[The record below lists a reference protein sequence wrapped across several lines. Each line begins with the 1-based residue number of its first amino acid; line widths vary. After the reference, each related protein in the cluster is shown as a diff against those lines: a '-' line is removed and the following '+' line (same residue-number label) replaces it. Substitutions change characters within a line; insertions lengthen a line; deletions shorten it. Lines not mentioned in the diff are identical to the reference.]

1 MVRCAALQNQQFGR
15 DLAQLEELADQV
27 DWIADSAAADV
38 MQPLILS
45 GLWVSD
51 NPDRS
56 REMLRRRSAAGRVSL
71 LVPRWRAG
79 DIAPLVGASSSIE
92 VRASNFDGVAWED
105 GQQYDVSGVSSLRTV
120 LHVGRWAV
128 ATGVGT
134 VLLCFRPHMT
144 AGPIVIC
151 TASVAGRPS
160 GVQVEAQRRLLMRIL
175 MEAEKLTGPSDHPK
189 KPETRPTEP
198 APDLATYL
206 RDEGPVGAAL
216 LLALIACKG
225 NKAADLASS
234 AKAHL
239 GIALKPVELQRVLN
253 RLPETSTPEIAA
265 ALKASGWGA
274 HLRRVEQA
282 MAATEKP

>member
-1 MVRCAALQNQQFGR
+1 MVRCAALQSQQSGR
-15 DLAQLEELADQV
+15 DLAQLEELGGQV

-38 MQPLILS
+38 RQPLILP
-45 GLWVSD
+45 GLWISD

-56 REMLRRRSAAGRVSL
+56 REVLRCRSAAGRVTL

-79 DIAPLVGASSSIE
+79 DIAPVIGASSSIE
-92 VRASNFDGVAWED
+92 VHPSNFDGVAWED
-105 GQQYDVSGVSSLRTV
+105 GQPYAVAGVSSLRTV
-120 LHVGRWAV
+120 LHAGKWAV

-151 TASVAGRPS
+151 TAAVAGRPP
-160 GVQVEAQRRLLMRIL
+160 GVRFEEQRRLLARIL
-175 MEAEKLTGPSDHPK
+175 TEAEKLVVSFGQK
-189 KPETRPTEP
+189 KPEMHPTEP
-198 APDLATYL
+198 APDLETYL
-206 RDEGPVGAAL
+206 RDEGPAGAAM
-216 LLALIACKG
+216 LLALIACKA

-234 AKAHL
+234 VKARL
-239 GIALKPVELQRVLN
+239 GIELEPVELQRVLS
-253 RLPETSTPEIAA
+253 RLPEASTPEMAV

-282 MAATEKP
+282 IAAAEAP